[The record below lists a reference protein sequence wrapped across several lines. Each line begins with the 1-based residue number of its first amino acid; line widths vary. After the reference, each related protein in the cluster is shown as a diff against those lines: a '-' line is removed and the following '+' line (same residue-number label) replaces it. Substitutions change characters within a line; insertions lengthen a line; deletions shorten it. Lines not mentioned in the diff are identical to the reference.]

1 MAVTPNAEI
10 EGLNKLLRALEKL
23 DEAAKENLKDVGF
36 KVGEFVAGQ
45 AREEVPVVSGALRG
59 TIRPAKTA
67 RGAKIRAGSARV
79 PYAGPIHFGWR
90 GRNIRKNEFLYRAVD
105 KNVDRALDMYL
116 EEVYKIWNRNV

>member
-1 MAVTPNAEI
+1 MAAGPNAEI

-23 DEAAKENLKDVGF
+23 DDAAKENLKDVGF
-36 KVGEFVAGQ
+36 RVGQFVAVQ
-45 AREEVPVVSGALRG
+45 AREEVPVRSGALRG

-90 GRNIRKNEFLYRAVD
+90 SRNIRPNQFLYRAVD

-116 EEVYKIWNRNV
+116 EEVYTIWNRNV